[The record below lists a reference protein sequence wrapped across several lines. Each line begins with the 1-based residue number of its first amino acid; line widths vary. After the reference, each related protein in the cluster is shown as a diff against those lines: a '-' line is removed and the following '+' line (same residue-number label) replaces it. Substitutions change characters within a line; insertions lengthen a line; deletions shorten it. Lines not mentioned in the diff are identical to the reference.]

1 MSQSIAKRHP
11 KGLYTLF
18 FTEMWERFGFYL
30 IIGIVFLYMTGNLD
44 GGGLGWTEST
54 ANDVYG
60 TYIALV
66 YLTPFIGGL
75 LADRIFG
82 YRKTI
87 IAGGLFMAAGYLT
100 LAVPGE
106 MAFYLGLLLI
116 ILGNG
121 LF

>member
-1 MSQSIAKRHP
+1 MSNTARPAANSKHP
-11 KGLYTLF
+11 KGLYLLF

-30 IIGIVFLYMTGNLD
+30 MLGILFLYMTD
-44 GGGLGWTEST
+44 GLKGGLGFEDGA
-54 ANDVYG
+54 ANDWYG

-87 IAGGLFMAAGYLT
+87 IAGGSLMAAGY
-100 LAVPGE
+100 
-106 MAFYLGLLLI
+106 
-116 ILGNG
+116 
-121 LF
+121 